1 VKQPTP
7 IQLLAY
13 LLALFI
19 VLTSLSPFLMQSS
32 ISPGSSGKDIRVM
45 SYNIQ
50 QAFNTEGIL
59 DFEMLTKTIRDANPD
74 IIGLQESLPTRIVSS
89 NVNPLIKLA
98 NELGYY
104 IYNGPGPQYQTP
116 GVSVLSKYKIESSD
130 FVILRAENL
139 PRTAVHVRVIVANQE
154 VDFYSIHLGVF
165 SDLDRQ
171 NQVEDLHKFIED
183 TQLSESTPKTIVG
196 DFNDHPNTMVYNS
209 VVSEGYNDTWVASGN
224 ALNAT
229 SGYTYDSYAPYETI
243 DYIFTSPDITV
254 TTGSF
259 KVITGSYGSDHLP
272 IYVDI
277 TIP

>member
-1 VKQPTP
+1 MKQPTP

-13 LLALFI
+13 LLSIFI
-19 VLTSLSPFLMQSS
+19 LLASFFPFLMQSPIAPS
-32 ISPGSSGKDIRVM
+32 SSGKNIRVM

-50 QAFNTEGIL
+50 QAYNAEGIL
-59 DFEMLTKTIRDANPD
+59 DFEILTNTIRDANPD
-74 IIGLQESLPTRIVSS
+74 IIGLQESLPTRIVTL
-89 NVNPLIKLA
+89 NANPLVKLA

-130 FVILRAENL
+130 FIMLRAENL
-139 PRTAVHVRVIVANQE
+139 PRTAVHVRIIVANQE

-171 NQVEDLHKFIED
+171 NQVEDLHNFVEETKF
-183 TQLSESTPKTIVG
+183 SPSTPKIIVG
-196 DFNDHPNTMVYNS
+196 DFNDHPNTTVYNS

-224 ALNAT
+224 TLNAT
-229 SGYTYDSYAPYETI
+229 SGYTYDSYVPYETI
-243 DYIFTSPDITV
+243 DYIFISPNISV

-259 KVITGSYGSDHLP
+259 KVIAESYGSDHLP
-272 IYVDI
+272 IYVDL